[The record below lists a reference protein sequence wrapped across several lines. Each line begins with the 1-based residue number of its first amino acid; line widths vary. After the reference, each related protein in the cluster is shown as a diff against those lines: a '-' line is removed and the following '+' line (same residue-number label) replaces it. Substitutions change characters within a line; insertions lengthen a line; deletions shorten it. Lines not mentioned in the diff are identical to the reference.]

1 MRYLDRFCEYGPLCP
16 RKLCMYLIKVNQN
29 CFHALFSYNCYVLK
43 LIFVVRMYMACSV
56 HLFECVVHGEA
67 SYVE

>member
-1 MRYLDRFCEYGPLCP
+1 
-16 RKLCMYLIKVNQN
+16 MYLIKVNQN
-29 CFHALFSYNCYVLK
+29 CFHALFAYNFYVLK
-43 LIFVVRMYMACSV
+43 LIFVVHMYMACSV